1 MALRKRERSLEDEA
15 PLADVGST
23 VQQQGRNPAPLA
35 FTDKARL
42 DRSSQTSSAWKQ
54 SQPSPLQTLLS
65 WVALHEQ
72 LNKRKAWAR
81 HADPDGGPL
90 AVHLEEVQ
98 QFELDEALQLIADR
112 AMAIT
117 GANGA
122 AIALAENNEIVLR
135 AAAGAMRPGIGTPIG
150 CNSLFSGACLR
161 MAQIVS
167 CEDTEIDTRVSLEA
181 CRNLGVRSMVA
192 LPLFSRHRVI
202 GLLETFSALPFGFSE
217 GDIGNLKS
225 LAELINGAMNPED
238 EDRFAESARI
248 ALARL
253 EPEDKAKAI
262 GASGMG
268 VHDSEEAAASEPW
281 INGKGGR
288 TRLGESKSIHRPD
301 ILLLLVSLAITAGL
315 AAAAWRRPRTNG
327 SSKEVVKQEK
337 LRTQP
342 FAPEQGAP
350 SSSSTASKVSGRPN
364 SPSLR
369 KTLTTFPR
377 VSGIEH
383 WSSADSS
390 TVVFDLDDPVP
401 YEIHRLA
408 PPERIYFD
416 LHGTEL
422 IPALAGR
429 PIKVGD
435 ALLNRIRVAQVT
447 AGTTRIVLETKT
459 LSDVSVRIEQNPYR
473 MVVELHKSESHKGT
487 ISPSPTAAHA
497 EKN

>member
-15 PLADVGST
+15 PLAKVGST
-23 VQQQGRNPAPLA
+23 IQHQGRNPAPLV
-35 FTDKARL
+35 FTDNARE
-42 DRSSQTSSAWKQ
+42 DSSPQISSAWKE
-54 SQPSPLQTLLS
+54 SQPNPLQTLLS

-72 LNKRKAWAR
+72 WNRRKAWAR
-81 HADPDGGPL
+81 HADLDGQPL
-90 AVHLEEVQ
+90 AVHFEEVPH
-98 QFELDEALQLIADR
+98 FELDEALQLIADR
-112 AMAIT
+112 AVAIT

-135 AAAGAMRPGIGTPIG
+135 AAAGTMRPGIGTPIG

-161 MAQIVS
+161 MAQIVT
-167 CEDTEIDTRVSLEA
+167 CDDTEIDERVSLEA
-181 CRNLGVRSMVA
+181 CRSLGVRSMVA
-192 LPLFSRHRVI
+192 VPLFSQHRVI

-225 LAELINGAMNPED
+225 LTELINGAMNPED
-238 EDRFAESARI
+238 EDHFAESARI

-253 EPEDKAKAI
+253 EPEDRTKTI
-262 GASGMG
+262 GATGLG
-268 VHDSEEAAASEPW
+268 AQDSEEAAASEPW
-281 INGKGGR
+281 ITGKSGR
-288 TRLGESKSIHRPD
+288 TRSESKSVHRPD
-301 ILLLLVSLAITAGL
+301 ILLVPVSLAIIAVL
-315 AAAAWRRPRTNG
+315 AAAAWRRPKTNG
-327 SSKEVVKQEK
+327 SSKEAVKQEK
-337 LRTQP
+337 LRTQT
-342 FAPEQGAP
+342 FAPEQRAP
-350 SSSSTASKVSGRPN
+350 SSSSTASKVGGRPN

-377 VSGIEH
+377 VTGIEH
-383 WSSADSS
+383 WSSIDSS
-390 TVVFDLDDPVP
+390 TVVVDLDHPVP

-408 PPERIYFD
+408 PHERIYFD

-447 AGTTRIVLETKT
+447 AGTTRIVLETKA
-459 LSDVSVRIEQNPYR
+459 LSDVTVRIEQNPYR
-473 MVVELHKSESHKGT
+473 MVVELHKSESPKGAM
-487 ISPSPTAAHA
+487 SSPTAAHG